1 MTFTLTI
8 DLGNALKDALYH
20 LTAMWDALRTL
31 EVELTPEDG
40 NDIEIETD
48 DISGM
53 ASSLS
58 EPSDAYK
65 LKDKDL
71 DEFIPGFLVQT
82 EARNG

>member
-1 MTFTLTI
+1 MATADQRT
-8 DLGNALKDALYH
+8 ALKDALYH

-40 NDIEIETD
+40 DNIEVETD

-53 ASSLS
+53 AVSLS

-71 DEFIPGFLVQT
+71 DEFIAGLLVET